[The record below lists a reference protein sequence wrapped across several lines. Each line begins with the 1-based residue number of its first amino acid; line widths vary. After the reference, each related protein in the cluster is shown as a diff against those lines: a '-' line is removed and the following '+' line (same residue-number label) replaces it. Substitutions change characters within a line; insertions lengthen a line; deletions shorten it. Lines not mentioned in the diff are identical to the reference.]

1 MQQFLNQLARMIS
14 NRLINRGIGKTI
26 DSATGANA
34 RQNTPEQRR
43 QAQLNAKRLRQGI
56 GFLRRFMR

>member
-26 DSATGANA
+26 DSATGANS